1 MEQNLRRRVIKKYF
15 GQMND
20 RQFEAVTTVNGPLL
34 VLAGAGSGKTTVLVN
49 RILNLIRFGNGYN
62 ESFCNANDYEI
73 KCANDYL
80 SGVINTLPEDVFDS
94 GAVSPWNILAITFTN
109 KAAGELKERIVAK
122 LGEKGNDV
130 WAGTFHSVCGKILR
144 YNAEYIGYTSH
155 FTIYDTDDQRRL
167 MKDIMKQHNIDEKF
181 VPHKSVLSAISS
193 AKDKLISPADYTSAV
208 GNDFRQKT
216 IAQLYSIYQK
226 RLKDADAMDFDDMI
240 VNTVEL
246 LDKNPDILEYY
257 TRKFRYVMVDEY
269 QDTNHAQYVLVS
281 LLASGANNLCVVG
294 DDDQSIYRFRG
305 ATIENILNFED
316 EYRGAKTI
324 RLEQNYRSTSNILDA
339 ANSVI
344 SNNRGRKGKTLWTDK
359 GDGEK
364 ITLYT
369 ANDERE
375 EARYVADSIL
385 ESVNSGAQFS
395 DHAVLYR
402 MNAQSNALE
411 NVFARSGIA
420 YKVIGGMRFFD
431 RKEIKDV
438 LAYLQLINNNN
449 DDLRLRRI
457 INEPKRSIGDTTVS
471 RAAEIAAQLGCSV
484 FEVIKNADEYAVLAR
499 AANKLKSFADM
510 IERLTELSLELP
522 ISELFERML
531 EFTGYLTALE
541 NEGEEAIDR
550 VENVKEFASNIAQFE
565 LENDEPTLSAFLEEI
580 ALVSDLDSM
589 DSDENR
595 VILMTVHAAKG
606 LEFNNVYLVGLEEGI
621 FPGNQSIYGGNED
634 IEEERRLAYVA
645 ITRARKKLTV
655 TNTYMRMMFGC
666 KNRNMPSRFLRE
678 IPQSLCESA
687 GVTNSY
693 YGGNSAYARQIE
705 SQSYDY
711 DYSGKTFAQKS
722 ALFNSHTGRNTA
734 ALAQN
739 SSHIGGISAK
749 KTSSSDSKKT
759 VYKPGQ
765 LVMHKTFGKGMIISA
780 VSAGGDTMLEIGFEN
795 VGTKK
800 IMANFAKLT
809 ILS

>member
-1 MEQNLRRRVIKKYF
+1 MDYLELKHKVIKKYF

-20 RQFEAVTTVNGPLL
+20 RQFEAVTTTEGPLL

-49 RILNLIRFGNGYN
+49 RILNLIRFGDAYN
-62 ESFCNANDYEI
+62 SEYMNPSEYEI
-73 KCANDYL
+73 KQATDYL
-80 SGVINTLPEDVFDS
+80 NGVIETLPDDVFDRY
-94 GAVSPWNILAITFTN
+94 AISPFNILAITFTN
-109 KAAGELKERIVAK
+109 KAAGELKERIISK
-122 LGEKGNDV
+122 LGDKGNNV

-181 VPHKSVLSAISS
+181 VPHKVVLSAISS
-193 AKDKLISPADYTSAV
+193 AKDKLISPQDYCAYF

-216 IAQLYSIYQK
+216 IAQLYGIYQK
-226 RLKDADAMDFDDMI
+226 RLMQADAMDFDDMI

-246 LDKNPDILEYY
+246 LDKNPDILSYY

-281 LLASGANNLCVVG
+281 LLASGENNLCVVG

-316 EYRGAKTI
+316 EYKGAKTI
-324 RLEQNYRSTSNILDA
+324 RLEQNYRSTSNILNA
-339 ANSVI
+339 ANNVI

-364 ITLYT
+364 ITVYT
-369 ANDERE
+369 AADERE

-385 ESVNSGAQFS
+385 ESVNSGNSFS

-402 MNAQSNALE
+402 MNAQSNAIE

-457 INEPKRSIGDTTVS
+457 INEPKRAIGDTTVGH
-471 RAAEIAAQLGCSV
+471 AAEIAAQLGVSI
-484 FEVIKNADEYAVLAR
+484 FEVIKNADEYAALSR
-499 AANKLKSFADM
+499 AANKLKSFANI
-510 IERLTELSLELP
+510 IENLTELSLELP

-531 EFTGYLTALE
+531 EATGYLAALE
-541 NEGEEAIDR
+541 AEGEEAQDR

-589 DSDENR
+589 DENDDR
-595 VILMTVHAAKG
+595 VILMTIHSAKG
-606 LEFNNVYLVGLEEGI
+606 LEFNKVYLVGLEEGI
-621 FPGNQSIYGGNED
+621 FPGNQSIYGGSED

-666 KNRNMPSRFLRE
+666 TSRNMPSRFLKE
-678 IPQSLCESA
+678 IPVELCDSY
-687 GVTNSY
+687 GGTNSY
-693 YGGNSAYARQIE
+693 YGGNLAYTRQVE
-705 SQSYDY
+705 SQSYNY
-711 DYSGKTFAQKS
+711 NYSGKSLSHGSSLFKS
-722 ALFNSHTGRNTA
+722 EAAVKPATATKNTA
-734 ALAQN
+734 SGN
-739 SSHIGGISAK
+739 
-749 KTSSSDSKKT
+749 

-765 LVMHKTFGKGMIISA
+765 LVMHKTFGKGMVLSA
-780 VSAGGDTMLEIGFEN
+780 VSAGGDTMLEIAFETA
-795 VGTKK
+795 GTKK

-809 ILS
+809 ILNA